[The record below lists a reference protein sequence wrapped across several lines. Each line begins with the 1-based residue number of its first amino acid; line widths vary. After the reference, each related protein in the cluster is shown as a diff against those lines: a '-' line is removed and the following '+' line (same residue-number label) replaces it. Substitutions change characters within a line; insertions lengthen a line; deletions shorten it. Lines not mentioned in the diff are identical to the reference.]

1 MREAVDKGVWD
12 CNFLFVLNKFLL
24 NEAEDDDLCR
34 DDAHEHG
41 ERIDGGVCYG
51 GRVVVC
57 HLVGIGECRGIGVAA
72 THHTY
77 DREIIHLVFGAGN
90 DADNQKRYHRDEY
103 AVSNP
108 DRSSDVEDSGCK
120 VLASRNT
127 YGSKEETD
135 ADLA

>member
-1 MREAVDKGVWD
+1 M
-12 CNFLFVLNKFLL
+12 L
-24 NEAEDDDLCR
+24 NEAEDDDLSR
-34 DDAHEHG
+34 DYAHEHG
-41 ERIDGGVCYG
+41 EGVYRGVCD
-51 GRVVVC
+51 GRRVIVC
-57 HLVGIGECRGIGVAA
+57 HLVGVGECRGICVAA
-72 THHTY
+72 AHHT
-77 DREIIHLVFGAGN
+77 DNREIIEFIFRARN
-90 DADNQKRYHRDEY
+90 DAYDQERYHRDEY